1 MSVNVHDFENLAHNI
16 ITMLSKGK
24 FLVTSCLMNPI
35 FVKNLFTYQTSL
47 TAGFNDAFNDK
58 PPRLRALP

>member
-24 FLVTSCLMNPI
+24 FMVTSC
-35 FVKNLFTYQTSL
+35 
-47 TAGFNDAFNDK
+47 
-58 PPRLRALP
+58 